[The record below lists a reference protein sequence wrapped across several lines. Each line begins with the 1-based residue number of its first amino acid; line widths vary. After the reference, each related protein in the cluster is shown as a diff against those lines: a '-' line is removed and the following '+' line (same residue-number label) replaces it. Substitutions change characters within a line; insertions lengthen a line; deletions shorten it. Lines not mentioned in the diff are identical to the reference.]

1 MNLITIKTFDNA
13 ISARLL
19 KGKLESEG
27 IKSYLFDEETVT
39 MNPLY
44 SDALGGIRLQVNDF
58 DIKLAQ
64 EIIDSI
70 ENSPIVANDGSILT
84 CPKCKSTRI
93 NNNYRSMKNVKNLLA
108 FLVSFMMMIFPFY
121 SKPVN
126 KCKECN
132 AEFPKI

>member
-27 IKSYLFDEETVT
+27 IACYIFDEEMVSL
-39 MNPLY
+39 NPLY
-44 SDALGGIRLQVNDF
+44 SGAIGGIRLEVNDYDLKF
-58 DIKLAQ
+58 AQ

-70 ENSPIVANDGSILT
+70 DNAPIIANDGSVLT

-93 NNNYRSMKNVKNLLA
+93 NNNYKSMKDAKNIIA
-108 FLVSFMMMIFPFY
+108 FLISFMIMVFPFY
-121 SKPVN
+121 SKSVN
-126 KCKECN
+126 KCKDCRT
-132 AEFPKI
+132 EFPKV